1 MYVHRWGSDVVV
13 RAPAKLNLFFEV
25 LGKRS
30 DGFHEVETLM
40 VPIGVYDTLLLRAN
54 AAGPIEVDCRWASA
68 PSSGVDPALGD
79 LPQPA
84 DNIVTRA
91 LLLLREAAGLT
102 AGAQVWLTKRI
113 PSAAGL
119 GGGSS
124 DAAAALLAASQAW
137 NLNWPLARLSE
148 LAARL
153 GSDVPFFL
161 GDVQGRTRAAMC
173 RGRGEQI
180 DPVAS
185 LGSLHFVVVRPPAG
199 LSTAAV
205 YAACRP
211 GSPARSAEPLVAA
224 LRTGCWRGIRSG
236 LHNRLEEAADGLSEW
251 IGRLRSHFAQLDCV
265 VAQMSG
271 SGSSYF
277 GICRSARHAR
287 RVAARLQGFG
297 VGRVLAT
304 ASCS

>member
-1 MYVHRWGSDVVV
+1 MYVHRWGADVAVC
-13 RAPAKLNLFFEV
+13 ASAKLNLFFEV
-25 LGKRS
+25 LGKRN

-40 VPIGVYDTLLLRAN
+40 VPIGLYDTLLLRPTADEQ
-54 AAGPIEVDCRWASA
+54 IEVDCRWASA

-79 LPQPA
+79 LPRAA

-91 LLLLREAAGLT
+91 LQFVRQEAGLQ
-102 AGAQVWLTKRI
+102 AGAKVWLVKRI

-124 DAAAALLAASQAW
+124 DAAAALLAASTAW
-137 NLNWPLARLSE
+137 NLNWSLARLSL

-161 GDVQGRTRAAMC
+161 PDRQGRLAAAVC

-180 DPVAS
+180 EPIAN
-185 LGSLHFVVVRPPAG
+185 LGPLHFVVVRPPVG
-199 LSTAAV
+199 LSTQAV

-211 GSPARSAEPLVAA
+211 GRPVRTVAPLIAA
-224 LRTGCWRGIRSG
+224 LRSGNWRGVRSG
-236 LHNRLEEAADGLSEW
+236 LYNRLEEAADGLSEW
-251 IGRLRSHFAQLDCV
+251 VGRLRNHFATLDCV
-265 VAQMSG
+265 ASQMSG

-277 GICRSARHAR
+277 GVCRNARHAR
-287 RVAARLQGFG
+287 RVAAQLQALDL
-297 VGRVLAT
+297 GRVFVAM
-304 ASCS
+304 SC